1 MADAEVR
8 KRREQAGLETPLVYA
23 VNDVGSSLRE
33 KRRGLANASNRPPE
47 DYGRKVK
54 TQRNWR
60 GLAQAVEY
68 AL

>member
-23 VNDVGSSLRE
+23 VNNAGSPSHE
-33 KRRGLANASNRPPE
+33 KCGGLANASNRPPE